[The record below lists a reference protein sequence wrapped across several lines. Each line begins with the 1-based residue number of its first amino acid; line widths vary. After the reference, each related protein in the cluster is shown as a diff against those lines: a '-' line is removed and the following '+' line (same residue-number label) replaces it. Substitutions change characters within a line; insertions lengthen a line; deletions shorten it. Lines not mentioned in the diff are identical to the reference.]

1 MQIRDYIDDKVN
13 APNHYNS
20 KSMESIDVIKVM
32 TENLDPF
39 AGYCMGNII
48 KYLYRY
54 ENKGGLE
61 DLRKAK
67 KYIDFLIEMIGTQK
81 QCIVCGHTTK
91 DLKIEKCCSCG
102 GWMREV
108 EA

>member
-1 MQIRDYIDDKVN
+1 MTDKVN
-13 APNHYNS
+13 SPEHYTS
-20 KSMESIDVIKVM
+20 KSMESIGVIKVM

-61 DLRKAK
+61 DLQKAK
-67 KYIDFLIEMIGTQK
+67 KYVDFLIEMEDKVK
-81 QCIVCGHTTK
+81 QCVVCCNTFDDLTLTK
-91 DLKIEKCCSCG
+91 CPHCEGWLKTRSRK
-102 GWMREV
+102 
-108 EA
+108 